1 MLLFLKPSSTNMGN
15 WAAKEPPSLAPLP
28 TQTGRQGSCSLS
40 APAWLPMLPR
50 LCMHLIATTLKQSD
64 LMRQINVAVR
74 ALSLLGLRGA
84 GGNENGAVGRE
95 LGDQAA
101 G

>member
-1 MLLFLKPSSTNMGN
+1 
-15 WAAKEPPSLAPLP
+15 
-28 TQTGRQGSCSLS
+28 
-40 APAWLPMLPR
+40 
-50 LCMHLIATTLKQSD
+50 MHLIATTLKQSD

-84 GGNENGAVGRE
+84 GGSENGAVGRE